1 MNINFNNVS
10 SGYIKTEKISNAG
23 IKGYTNIMKGTG
35 RTAAAQH
42 DKVSISPEA
51 TSFRE
56 LDRTAKSIASEV
68 SGSASQDKINSLKA
82 QIQAGTYSVS
92 AGSVADAILDRMA
105 F

>member
-10 SGYIKTEKISNAG
+10 TGYMKTEKITSAG
-23 IKGYTNIMKGTG
+23 IKGYTNMMAATG
-35 RTAAAQH
+35 KSAANQR

-51 TSFRE
+51 SAFRE
-56 LDRTAKSIASEV
+56 IDKTAKSIASEV
-68 SGSASQDKINSLKA
+68 SNSASQEKINSLKA
-82 QIQAGTYSVS
+82 QIQAGTYNVS